1 MFLAMSLFCV
11 IDALC
16 NRSLWC
22 ASDHLHT
29 FEAISFSYIV

>member
-1 MFLAMSLFCV
+1 MFLAMSLFCI

-16 NRSLWC
+16 NRSLLC
-22 ASDHLHT
+22 ASNHLHT

>member
-1 MFLAMSLFCV
+1 MFLAMFLFFV

-16 NRSLWC
+16 NRSLRC